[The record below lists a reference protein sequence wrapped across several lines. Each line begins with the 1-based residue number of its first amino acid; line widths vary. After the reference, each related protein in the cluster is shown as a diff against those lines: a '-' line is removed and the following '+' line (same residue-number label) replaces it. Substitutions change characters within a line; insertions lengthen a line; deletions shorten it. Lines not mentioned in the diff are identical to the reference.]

1 MLTACALVSTVVP
14 PCTIRIYWTNSP
26 RSLDPRIPC
35 YDIHMAPS
43 RLQFKKFAVFIR
55 VDGQELE
62 CHALLVD
69 KEEKHVSCWI
79 ASEVGKVSSLRQGF

>member
-1 MLTACALVSTVVP
+1 
-14 PCTIRIYWTNSP
+14 
-26 RSLDPRIPC
+26 
-35 YDIHMAPS
+35 MAPS

-79 ASEVGKVSSLRQGF
+79 ASEVGKVSSLRHGF